1 MKKNDSVPQRPRGHH
16 QAYQH
21 MDTGS
26 TRRREKKAEK
36 KTLEEMLA
44 ENFSNLMQNINL
56 HIQEGQ

>member
-1 MKKNDSVPQRPRGHH
+1 MTVSLRDLGDTTKHTNIWILGVPEGEERKQ
-16 QAYQH
+16 
-21 MDTGS
+21 
-26 TRRREKKAEK
+26 KK